1 MCTEYLMTIYSP
13 LESLTAEE
21 YDKIME
27 EMATDNTEEDA
38 GE

>member
-13 LESLTAEE
+13 LESLTADE
-21 YDKIME
+21 YNDLME
-27 EMATDNTEEDA
+27 EMAESTDEGA

>member
-13 LESLTAEE
+13 LESLTADE
-21 YDKIME
+21 YDELME
-27 EMATDNTEEDA
+27 EMADDTEEGA